1 MILSKAAREI
11 IKRLNDASFEA
22 YAVGGAVRDLLM
34 NKSPKD
40 YDVTTNAKT
49 SQIKDLFRDKHVI
62 PTGEKHGTMTVISGG
77 EPVEVTTFRQDG
89 KYIDSRHPSE
99 VIFVE
104 SITEDLRRRD
114 FTINAIAYNESIGI
128 VDPFNGVNDIGQKTV
143 RAVGDPKERFH
154 EDALRIMRCIRFAS
168 VLGFS
173 IDDRT
178 DQALKECHKLLA
190 AIAKERIFS
199 ELKLFLNGDFRDVL
213 QGHLYIFEFLFSGW
227 KQPKSYSL
235 NFGDDLIS
243 RLSYFF
249 SGCEVE
255 NVKKYFELL
264 KSDNKTKSDV
274 LKVIRSL
281 DHPTITSR
289 RDTLLFLSEFG
300 LENAQRSISLR
311 NRDGEA
317 AFLKEYESECFLLE
331 HLDIDGHDILELS
344 ISGTMVGKAKKLLL
358 DAVINGDVKNEKSE
372 LLQYLV
378 QKYDSGIY

>member
-49 SQIKDLFRDKHVI
+49 SQIKGLFRDKHVI

-213 QGHLYIFEFLFSGW
+213 QSHLYIFEFLFSGW

-289 RDTLLFLSEFG
+289 RDTLLFLSEF
-300 LENAQRSISLR
+300 
-311 NRDGEA
+311 
-317 AFLKEYESECFLLE
+317 C
-331 HLDIDGHDILELS
+331 
-344 ISGTMVGKAKKLLL
+344 
-358 DAVINGDVKNEKSE
+358 
-372 LLQYLV
+372 
-378 QKYDSGIY
+378 